1 MTFSRLLGTA
11 VALVSV
17 SAVAACNGA
26 AATSSNA
33 SGSTPSTASSSTPPA
48 AATSGSAAS
57 VPAGGGAAEA
67 GAREVTLPAGTQ
79 LPIVLDT
86 AVASDTSRGEEPGHG
101 HLARVIGVHG
111 VGLGEGSRVSGVV
124 TDATQSG
131 KVKGLAHVAVRF
143 DSLTPE
149 GSDAHYRI
157 HTSAVGRTAE
167 NTHKRDA
174 LEIGGGAAGGAIIGA
189 LVGGKK

>member
-1 MTFSRLLGTA
+1 R
-11 VALVSV
+11 V
-17 SAVAACNGA
+17 
-26 AATSSNA
+26 
-33 SGSTPSTASSSTPPA
+33 
-48 AATSGSAAS
+48 
-57 VPAGGGAAEA
+57 
-67 GAREVTLPAGTQ
+67 
-79 LPIVLDT
+79 
-86 AVASDTSRGEEPGHG
+86 EEPVHA
-101 HLARVIGVHG
+101 HLARAIEVHG
-111 VGLGEGSRVSGVV
+111 VRLGEGSRVSGVV

-189 LVGGKK
+189 LGGGKKGAGVRTGGGGGGRRAGGPVPPRQGAPRPGGSR